1 MDAKL
6 TELITTQQN
15 AMTEDASRLASVC
28 ARIHVLSSIYVRQ
41 FFSPS
46 FLASQQSKSHLA
58 GLFVECTKVDV
69 LANNLVISKARSSE
83 IYKSVCNLQINI
95 AGQ

>member
-15 AMTEDASRLASVC
+15 AMTEDAPRLASVC

-69 LANNLVISKARSSE
+69 LANNLVSKARSSE